1 MASAGAPATRGLSLT
16 VARDS
21 TLAFRVFQEMQQ
33 DGTRP
38 DAFTFVGIL
47 DACTDLEHGRKVH
60 SQATADGFTTDVGV
74 GNALLS
80 MYGRCSSVSEARE
93 VFDGILLKNSVSW
106 AAMLTSYTQ
115 LGHAREAM
123 ELSRLMSMEG
133 FRPNRAS
140 LLGLLAA
147 CATLEDLEQ
156 GRKFHATFLAS
167 GFMMDVFVE
176 TTLVNMY
183 GKCGSLAE
191 ARGVLEGMEV
201 KSVVSWNAMITA
213 YAQHRHGRE
222 ALELLKKMD
231 LEGIPPSKVTF
242 VSILDACASS
252 GDLTR
257 GRSAHSRAIATG
269 FGGDVNVNNT
279 LVSMYGKCA
288 SLDEARKVF
297 DEMPSRDLVSW
308 NALAVEYSQH
318 GCGKEALKLLWKM
331 DLEGLKPDK
340 ISYTALLNACVYTGE
355 ESAKAMHRRVL
366 ASGFQLDGNIV
377 ANFLIN
383 LYAKCGS
390 LENSKCV
397 FDGLK
402 KKDVVSWNAMLTAYI
417 QLDSPKEALKLFQ
430 AMDMEGTKPD
440 QVSYVLAL
448 DACAGA
454 VAPTQGKLFHSR
466 VASQGLD
473 SDDTVRNAIVNMY
486 AECGNLDAANREFER
501 IKRRDVVSWTVMVA
515 ANAQHGNPRDSLKLF
530 WKMQQDGTKADDV
543 SFLCAILSC
552 SHSGL
557 VKDAMACFSSMVEDH
572 GIQPLAEH
580 FGCVVDAL
588 AKVGRLGEAEEFSLA
603 MDAVSWRAFLSAC
616 RVHGDAKRGVKAASL
631 IDASD
636 PNSYVLL
643 SNLLTSQ
650 STLEPFQESLG

>member
-1 MASAGAPATRGLSLT
+1 
-16 VARDS
+16 
-21 TLAFRVFQEMQQ
+21 
-33 DGTRP
+33 
-38 DAFTFVGIL
+38 
-47 DACTDLEHGRKVH
+47 
-60 SQATADGFTTDVGV
+60 
-74 GNALLS
+74 
-80 MYGRCSSVSEARE
+80 
-93 VFDGILLKNSVSW
+93 
-106 AAMLTSYTQ
+106 
-115 LGHAREAM
+115 
-123 ELSRLMSMEG
+123 
-133 FRPNRAS
+133 
-140 LLGLLAA
+140 
-147 CATLEDLEQ
+147 
-156 GRKFHATFLAS
+156 
-167 GFMMDVFVE
+167 
-176 TTLVNMY
+176 
-183 GKCGSLAE
+183 
-191 ARGVLEGMEV
+191 
-201 KSVVSWNAMITA
+201 
-213 YAQHRHGRE
+213 
-222 ALELLKKMD
+222 MD

-288 SLDEARKVF
+288 RLDEARKVF
-297 DEMPSRDLVSW
+297 DEMPSRDL
-308 NALAVEYSQH
+308 
-318 GCGKEALKLLWKM
+318 
-331 DLEGLKPDK
+331 
-340 ISYTALLNACVYTGE
+340 
-355 ESAKAMHRRVL
+355 
-366 ASGFQLDGNIV
+366 LDGNIV

-454 VAPTQGKLFHSR
+454 VAPTQGKLFHFR

-580 FGCVVDAL
+580 FGCLVDAL